1 MFRERF
7 LLLSLFFEMQD
18 RLLFGQ
24 TQLSI
29 TIARLCQQLIEKH
42 GNFENTVLLGLQPRG
57 VYFADR
63 IQKEL
68 SKYTSKKILLGY
80 LDSTFFR
87 DDFRRREN
95 PVRANETRIE
105 FLIENKQVVLIDD
118 VFYTGRSVRAA
129 LDAMHAFGRPSKV
142 ELMVLVKRKY
152 ARHVPVYPDYV
163 GKEVNTLNT
172 QKVLVGWKNVDGK
185 DEDNVWLTDKP
196 E

>member
-1 MFRERF
+1 M
-7 LLLSLFFEMQD
+7 LSLFFEMQD

-42 GNFENTVLLGLQPRG
+42 GNFEDTVLLGLQPRG
-57 VYFADR
+57 IYFADR

-68 SKYTSKKILLGY
+68 SKYTSKKISLGY
-80 LDSTFFR
+80 LDATFFR
-87 DDFRRREN
+87 DDFRRRDN
-95 PVRANETRIE
+95 PVRANETRID

-172 QKVLVGWKNVDGK
+172 QKVLVGWKNIDGNE
-185 DEDNVWLTDKP
+185 EDNVWLTDKQ

>member
-7 LLLSLFFEMQD
+7 LLLYLFFEMQN

-42 GNFENTVLLGLQPRG
+42 GDFENTVLLGLQPRG
-57 VYFADR
+57 IYFANR

-68 SKYTSKKILLGY
+68 SKYTSKTISLGY

-87 DDFRRREN
+87 DDFRRRDN
-95 PVRANETRIE
+95 PVRANETRID
-105 FLIENKQVVLIDD
+105 FLIEDKQVVLIDD
-118 VFYTGRSVRAA
+118 VFFTGRSVRAA
-129 LDAMHAFGRPSKV
+129 LDAMHAFGRPKKV

-172 QKVLVGWKNVDGK
+172 QKVLVEWEGVDAH
-185 DEDNVWLTDKP
+185 DQDNVWLIDKQ
-196 E
+196 